1 MNIENIS
8 HLDEVKPVFLY
19 IPDISGFTKFI
30 NNTNLHES
38 KRFVHSL
45 LETIIDSNILNL
57 KVAEILGDA
66 IVFYSVGTPPS
77 ITKLESQVKK
87 TFLDFQR
94 TIKRLEKENDA
105 PKQLPNLTLKIVVHY
120 GEIATTEIKG
130 INKLIGSD
138 LILAYRVLKNN
149 IQDHEYLL
157 MTQQYINTQK
167 QSHLEKSFLWS
178 ELKDGL
184 DVYESFGT
192 INYKYVLLSPL
203 IVPIKIS

>member
-1 MNIENIS
+1 MSIENIS
-8 HLDEVKPVFLY
+8 HLDEIKPVFLY

-38 KRFVHSL
+38 KKFVHSL

-66 IVFYSVGTPPS
+66 IVFYSVGTPPN

-94 TIKRLEKENDA
+94 TIKKLEKENDV

-120 GEIATTEIKG
+120 GKIATTEIKG

-157 MTQQYINTQK
+157 MTEQYINTQK
-167 QSHLEKSFLWS
+167 KNHLEKSFQWS
-178 ELKDGL
+178 ELKDGF
-184 DVYESFGT
+184 DEYDSFGI

-203 IVPIKIS
+203 TVPVKIS